1 VPPHVFVTGTD
12 TEVGKTVVAAGLLSL
27 WRARHRTLYWKPIQT
42 GTSVDCDSAC
52 VKKLAGAAP
61 DEIADEAY
69 RYPEPLSP
77 HLVARMHK
85 RPISLK
91 ILREKCDELKQR
103 AERLIV
109 EGAGGLLVPVTET
122 ETMADLIKALDL
134 PILIVA
140 RAGLGTINHTLLT
153 LRAARECEISV
164 WGVVLSGGENLQ
176 NAEAIEQYGGAKVLA
191 QIPRIENLEKN
202 LARVFRENFS
212 EPSGPEGGK
221 TVAAP
226 RS

>member
-1 VPPHVFVTGTD
+1 MPPHVFVTGTD

-27 WRARHRTLYWKPIQT
+27 WRERYKTLYWKPIQT
-42 GTSVDCDSAC
+42 GTSVDRDAASVKRLAC
-52 VKKLAGAAP
+52 AAP
-61 DEIADEAY
+61 DEIADEIY
-69 RYPEPLSP
+69 CYPEPLSP

-85 RPISLK
+85 RPISLDV
-91 ILREKCDELKQR
+91 LREKCDELKRR

-122 ETMADLIKALDL
+122 ETMVDLVKALNI
-134 PILIVA
+134 PVLIVS
-140 RAGLGTINHTLLT
+140 RAGLGTINHTVLT
-153 LRAARECEISV
+153 LRAARECGISV
-164 WGVVLSGGENLQ
+164 WGVVMCGGENSQ

-191 QIPRIENLEKN
+191 QIPRIEDLEKN

-212 EPSGPEGGK
+212 EPQEGEK
-221 TVAAP
+221 TVDAP

>member
-12 TEVGKTVVAAGLLSL
+12 TEVGKTVVSAGLLSL
-27 WRARHRTLYWKPIQT
+27 WRARYKTLYWKPIQT
-42 GTSVDCDSAC
+42 GTSVDRDSAC

-61 DEIADEAY
+61 DEIADEIY
-69 RYPEPLSP
+69 CYPEPLSP

-85 RPISLK
+85 RPISIEALVK
-91 ILREKCDELKQR
+91 RCDELKRR

-122 ETMADLIKALDL
+122 QTMADLVKALGL
-134 PILIVA
+134 PVLIVA

-153 LRAARECEISV
+153 LRAARECEIPV
-164 WGVVLSGGENLQ
+164 WGVVLSGGENRQ
-176 NAEAIEQYGGAKVLA
+176 NAEAIEQYGGARVLA
-191 QIPRIENLEKN
+191 QIPRVEGLEKD

-212 EPSGPEGGK
+212 EPSEGE
-221 TVAAP
+221 
-226 RS
+226 

>member
-27 WRARHRTLYWKPIQT
+27 WRARYKTLYWKPIQT
-42 GTSVDCDSAC
+42 GTSVDRDAAS
-52 VKKLAGAAP
+52 VKRLAGAAP
-61 DEIADEAY
+61 DEIAEEMY
-69 RYPEPLSP
+69 SYPEPLSP

-85 RPISLK
+85 RPISIEALVK
-91 ILREKCDELKQR
+91 RCDELKQR

-122 ETMADLIKALDL
+122 ETMADLVRALDL
-134 PILIVA
+134 PVLIVA
-140 RAGLGTINHTLLT
+140 RATLGTINHTVLT
-153 LRAARECEISV
+153 LRAARECGISV
-164 WGVVLSGGENLQ
+164 WGVVLSGGENSH

-191 QIPRIENLEKN
+191 QIPRVENLEKD

-212 EPSGPEGGK
+212 EP
-221 TVAAP
+221 
-226 RS
+226 